1 MKQNLLAAACAALMF
16 SACGGKDK
24 PAKKMDTPA
33 KTTEKAAP
41 SADETAITDAI
52 HGFFTW
58 YNDNVDRIG
67 DIGFAIEKGKHMTLD
82 EKKLQDYGAE
92 LKKSGFVSDEL
103 VADETKYYQACAKI
117 WATESLDQ
125 PTTGLALDR
134 YLCAFDYVA
143 PYDKAPVTATITG
156 DRAKAVLAL
165 EPQNLH
171 HFELK
176 KENGKWL
183 LSKPSCAETNVKY

>member
-16 SACGGKDK
+16 TACGGDK
-24 PAKKMDTPA
+24 STKKPDAPAQKM
-33 KTTEKAAP
+33 EKAAP
-41 SADETAITDAI
+41 SADETAIADAI

-58 YNDNVDRIG
+58 YNDNADRIG
-67 DIGFAIEKGKHMTLD
+67 DIGFAIEKGAHMTLD
-82 EKKLQDYGAE
+82 EKKLQEYVGE

-103 VADETKYYQACAKI
+103 GVDETKYYQACAKI

-134 YLCAFDYVA
+134 YLCSFDYVA

-165 EPQNLH
+165 SPQDLH
-171 HFELK
+171 NFELK
-176 KENGKWL
+176 KEKGKWL
-183 LSKPSCAETNVKY
+183 LTKPSCAETNVKY